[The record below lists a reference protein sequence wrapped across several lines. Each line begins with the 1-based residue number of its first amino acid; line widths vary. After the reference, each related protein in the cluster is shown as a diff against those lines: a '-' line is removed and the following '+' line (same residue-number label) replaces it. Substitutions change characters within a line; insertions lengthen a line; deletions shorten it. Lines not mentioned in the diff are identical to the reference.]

1 MKVTRKKKRNR
12 PSHKETR
19 YSQKWVF
26 RDKHTPMES
35 TIKWFWS
42 TQSDSI
48 DETDEG
54 INEEREDEVN
64 IGDEDNEITTVV

>member
-1 MKVTRKKKRNR
+1 
-12 PSHKETR
+12 
-19 YSQKWVF
+19 
-26 RDKHTPMES
+26 MES

>member
-1 MKVTRKKKRNR
+1 
-12 PSHKETR
+12 
-19 YSQKWVF
+19 
-26 RDKHTPMES
+26 MES
-35 TIKWFWS
+35 TIKLFWS